1 MGVSTNN
8 PAGRRDPAWLE
19 RQERGNTLAIRFI
32 VWVALG
38 LGRPAARLLLYPIC
52 LYFWA
57 FSAKARA
64 ASRNYLGRVLGRAPR
79 FTDLF
84 RHYHT
89 FAATI
94 LDRVFLLN
102 DQYSRFDVTV
112 HGEEIVDDMMNRRE
126 GCILLGAHLGSFEII
141 RSLGREA
148 RGLNVSLVM
157 YEENARKLNSV
168 LAAINP
174 NLPLQIIGLGKVD
187 AMLKVEE
194 ALAAGSFVGLLSDR
208 TIEGEGTVPCQF
220 LGGKSSFPVGPFR
233 LAAMLK
239 HPVVLMVG
247 LYMGGNRYDIHFE
260 KLADIAQTTRGERD
274 RIIEQAMQHYADR
287 LTHYCRLAP
296 YNWFNFY
303 DFWI

>member
-1 MGVSTNN
+1 VRAAADN

-19 RQERGNTLAIRFI
+19 RQERSNTLAIRFI
-32 VWVALG
+32 VWVALS
-38 LGRPAARLLLYPIC
+38 LGRPAARTLLYPIC
-52 LYFWA
+52 LYFWL

-64 ASRNYLGRVLGRAPR
+64 ASRNYLGRVLGREPR

-84 RHYHT
+84 WHYHT

-102 DQYSRFDVTV
+102 DQYSRFDVTT

-148 RGLNVSLVM
+148 HGLSVSLVM

-174 NLPLQIIGLGKVD
+174 NLPLQVIGLGKVD

-194 ALAAGSFVGLLSDR
+194 ALAAGSFVGLLGDR
-208 TIEGEGTVPCQF
+208 TIEREGTVPCEF
-220 LGGKSSFPVGPFR
+220 LGGRSSFPVGPFR
-233 LAAMLK
+233 LAALLK
-239 HPVVLMVG
+239 RPVVLMVG

-260 KLADIAQTTRGERD
+260 QLADLAQTSRGERD
-274 RIIEQAMQHYADR
+274 RSIEQTMQRYADR
-287 LTHYCRLAP
+287 LAHYCRLAP

>member
-1 MGVSTNN
+1 MRASADN
-8 PAGRRDPAWLE
+8 PAGHRDPAWLE
-19 RQERGNTLAIRFI
+19 RRERSNTLAIRFI
-32 VWVALG
+32 VWVALS
-38 LGRPAARLLLYPIC
+38 LGRPAARLLLYPTC
-52 LYFWA
+52 LYFLL

-64 ASRNYLGRVLGRAPR
+64 ASRNYLGRVLGRAAR

-102 DQYSRFDVTV
+102 DQYSRFHVTV
-112 HGEEIVDDMMNRRE
+112 HGEDIVDDMIHRRE
-126 GCILLGAHLGSFEII
+126 GCILLGAHLGSFEIV

-187 AMLKVEE
+187 AMLKVGE
-194 ALAAGSFVGLLSDR
+194 ALAAGNFVGLLSDR
-208 TIEGEGTVPCQF
+208 TIEGEGTVPCEF
-220 LGGKSSFPVGPFR
+220 LGGKSFFPVGPFR
-233 LAAMLK
+233 LAAMLNR
-239 HPVVLMVG
+239 PVVLMVG
-247 LYMGGNRYDIHFE
+247 IYRGGNRYDVHFE
-260 KLADIAQTTRGERD
+260 KLDYVAQATRGERN
-274 RIIEQAMQHYADR
+274 RIIEQAVQHYADR
-287 LTHYCRLAP
+287 LAHYCRLAP

-303 DFWI
+303 DFWT